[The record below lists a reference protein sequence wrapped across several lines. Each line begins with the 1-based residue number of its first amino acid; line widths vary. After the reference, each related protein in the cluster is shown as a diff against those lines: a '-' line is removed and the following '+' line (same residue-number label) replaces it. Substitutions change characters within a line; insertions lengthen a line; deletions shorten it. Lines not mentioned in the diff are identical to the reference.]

1 MTKYVLPA
9 SPNWYCSRV
18 TDANKHGV
26 FVFGAKHSIFVW
38 NINVKPPRHLGYF
51 RAHQERVVGLSLCRH
66 LPSQPRCC
74 SAGEDGKVKI
84 WDLDSQTQ
92 ISEHSEQKV
101 ELSVTP
107 YYPLIL
113 ENLGPSHFLHKN
125 YSIIAQKLVR
135 WTVLN
140 CLIWWAIVN
149 D

>member
-84 WDLDSQTQ
+84 WDLDSRTQ
-92 ISEHSEQKV
+92 IAEHSEQKV
-101 ELSVTP
+101 ELPKIVVNHAF
-107 YYPLIL
+107 L
-113 ENLGPSHFLHKN
+113 ENLRAHPIFSKIS
-125 YSIIAQKLVR
+125 YIIAQIK
-135 WTVLN
+135 
-140 CLIWWAIVN
+140 IS
-149 D
+149 